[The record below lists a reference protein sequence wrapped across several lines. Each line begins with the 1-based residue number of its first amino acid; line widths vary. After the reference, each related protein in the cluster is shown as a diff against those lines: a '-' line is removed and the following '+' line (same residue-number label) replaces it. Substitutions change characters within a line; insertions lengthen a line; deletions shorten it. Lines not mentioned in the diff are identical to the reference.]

1 MSYAKA
7 QIWLEQRVRLFFYDL
22 GTWIGDHPKLCIG
35 VSLICASLLSLGIL
49 NFSEVNDVRD
59 QFSADNSL
67 SRKEYAIAREFFR
80 EQGSPFYL
88 VIGIQAGDG
97 GSLLRNRLAIALK

>member
-1 MSYAKA
+1 MSYARA
-7 QIWLEQRVRLFFYDL
+7 QIWLEQRIRLFFYDI

-35 VSLICASLLSLGIL
+35 VTLICSALLSLGIL
-49 NFSEVNDVRD
+49 NFKEINDVRE
-59 QFSADNSL
+59 QFSADSSL
-67 SRKEYAIAREFFR
+67 SRIEYAAAREFFQ

-97 GSLLRNRLAIALK
+97 GSLLRNG